1 CAMTATAQRE
11 SELKNQGQ
19 SRTWKKDPPLPRAR
33 KSATRIPAPRPDAAR
48 AQVVLPRLI
57 LPAENPITAGVVAV
71 AVVLPTLHIPMPKT
85 RARDR
90 TKAKAR
96 VAEISSTPTATISS
110 ARSHTMHRKSHRNR
124 SLVRIPVRI
133 LVKAVIIKAVA
144 RKTIIVGGVAVGAVE
159 ETATVPVDTIIAA
172 QTATAVRESRRSS
185 PNF

>member
-11 SELKNQGQ
+11 SELKNQGL
-19 SRTWKKDPPLPRAR
+19 SRRWKKDPPMPRAR
-33 KSATRIPAPRPDAAR
+33 TSATRIPPPRPDAAR

-57 LPAENPITAGVVAV
+57 LPAVNPITAGVVAV

-90 TKAKAR
+90 TKAK

-110 ARSHTMHRKSHRNR
+110 VRSHTMRRRSHRNR

-133 LVKAVIIKAVA
+133 LVKAVITKAVA
-144 RKTIIVGGVAVGAVE
+144 RKTIIVGGVAGGAVE

-172 QTATAVRESRRSS
+172 QTATVVRESRRSS